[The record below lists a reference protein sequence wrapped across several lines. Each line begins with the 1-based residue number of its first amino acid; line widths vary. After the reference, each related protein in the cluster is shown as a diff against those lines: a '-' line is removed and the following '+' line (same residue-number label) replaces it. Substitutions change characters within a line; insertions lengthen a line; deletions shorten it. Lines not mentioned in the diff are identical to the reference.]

1 MKKANSSIMENKLA
15 TEIQKITEEAKEMF
29 LKTSDRL
36 FLERVEKEHKLAKQY
51 YGREILELLQNIDDA
66 YDTEC
71 NKPCEACFEL
81 TDDCFIVSNY
91 GKPFTMETLQRLC
104 QGSVSSKEGKY
115 IGSKGIGF
123 RSILNWSKKVEIYS
137 QSGESDYIAV
147 RFSSENANKMFDA
160 IKKDPHIES
169 QVEELERKGIP
180 PSFPIFKAPEPIE
193 PIEKEY
199 DTVIK
204 IFIKDE
210 IKGKIRESIKDFDKY
225 SLLFLP
231 NVQNIIFKENSGI
244 TTYTKERGTE
254 TAGEVTL
261 KCNNDDGESF
271 YFFEND
277 QETIDEKL
285 NGTNSIRMAVA
296 IPTEKTNKE
305 YNLYT
310 FFPILNIKSPF
321 NALLH
326 ATFSLNANRNNFESS
341 IEDDKINKAVFL
353 KLLEFYVSKVEN
365 LDLKERRLQLLT
377 PNNFR
382 EFFSFP
388 DDLGRL
394 KCDSGYINLNKN
406 KNIFFSI
413 SGKYLN
419 AEGGENTPVLINDI
433 PEKIKQSESDFS
445 RLVVVNSNIERLFA
459 KKLVGT
465 DNQVESYLCEAINRC
480 SDSWTADERISVF
493 KWWNANGYTSLPK
506 LIKDSKGNFIM
517 SSENPCFLSGSIT
530 DIPEWANINIVQEN
544 DEKALLDLYKEEI
557 TSYKTYNKS
566 SENEKRILPRLI
578 KSSLINLQEQSSKQ
592 VMISPVNKSVGDNFS
607 NAFEYIQWLWEVW
620 KHEEKFDAT
629 IKSNVK
635 FVVPTANETVK
646 NAEKT
651 YIGNEFYENELGEK
665 LFSQLVDFEQV
676 YAPGFINA
684 DEKEKFVRFLFDI
697 GVSKYPKITP
707 TEIDGVDNNYIKH
720 IKANHTFK
728 CDYHINQWNAYVMYN
743 TNIGSILKNTDT
755 KTILKW
761 ILADKQLKT
770 QIVLDEEPEA
780 SYVKYLPRVR
790 GQKYFEQ
797 WNHGWNLPSYI
808 RYVFSTTE
816 WLQVD
821 DVKYKPSQLMISS
834 DFNLENIVCIS
845 ENYIEELA
853 SELNT
858 NFEDL
863 KQILLKLGIKESY
876 LDLESN
882 QFYGLLLQLGEKND
896 DESKKI
902 SREIYRAVINN
913 NRGSKAIRT
922 SFYLDSEG
930 KTQFLEEGKVLAKK
944 LKGEAEYKPINEV
957 SFSSSAVLNLGDSYF
972 IDIPPR
978 SGNKDNFKEIFG
990 IKPYEQEY
998 SIEKEPIKSQY
1009 NREFQDDFKNY
1020 LPYLLT
1026 YRSGNKTSVS
1036 LDIQLV
1042 REISITIDGRSQ
1054 KVETSYSL
1062 LRETKSKWYIY
1073 VKEDEVLSYDKI
1085 DKCKVAEALEQ
1096 IFNVYFNFPAKDFLS
1111 QVVRLFICTPD
1122 QRKYLVE
1129 SDFGSSYEYNST
1141 LDDLNKAEEIKQKI
1155 KNDIV
1160 GCSPNS
1166 DKLNSLVCGIDW
1178 MDLDNISVQKKIVS
1192 LLKEA
1197 GKSIDE
1203 LNKILGRTVS
1213 IVAYNRN
1220 KLWADYNSHK
1230 EQIKLD
1236 IYNHCK
1242 TRQQYKK
1249 LIELWNKFESE
1260 IIKVS
1265 SNDLDF
1271 DEKVQLK
1278 QKKQEFYDSESIES
1292 CSGESLSLKEVYS
1305 KNKEE
1310 LKKKFQ
1316 ENNLNLND
1324 FINDNKNHSLLYFD
1338 KQVWEDKVKAFIES
1352 CKKEDEQEAQKE
1364 DNISE
1369 TVDNILQ
1376 NIKIEN
1382 DLDSGKPRV
1391 SSGSRHTIGAV
1402 TERKTSKKNK
1412 ESKKQGNRAEYIVI
1426 LALAQKK
1433 ISEVNTFFDYK
1444 DYSIIWKS
1452 GAANEIS
1459 KAEGDQNEYDTSQV
1473 DDGAGYDI
1481 ELVGKNDPNKKMFI
1495 EVKSSSSNDCSFFMS
1510 INEYNMAKEIESNG
1524 ETYRIVFVSNMDSE
1538 ETTISFIDGSVKDVF
1553 EAIPTQYNVIYK
1565 KEKIAKE

>member
-1 MKKANSSIMENKLA
+1 MENKLA
-15 TEIQKITEEAKEMF
+15 SEIQNITEEAKEMF

-66 YDTEC
+66 YDPGC
-71 NKPCEACFEL
+71 NQTCEACFEL
-81 TDDCFIVSNY
+81 SDHCFIVSNY

-123 RSILNWSKKVEIYS
+123 RSILNWSNKVEIYS

-147 RFSSENANKMFDA
+147 RFSSDYANKKLEE
-160 IKKDPHIES
+160 IKEYDHIKT
-169 QVEELERKGIP
+169 QMEELKRKNIT

-193 PIEKEY
+193 PIEKTY

-204 IFIKDE
+204 IFINDE
-210 IKGKIRESIKDFDKY
+210 IKVKIRESVKNFDKY

-231 NVQNIIFKENSGI
+231 NVQKISFKDNSE
-244 TTYTKERGTE
+244 TTTVYTKKRDTE
-254 TAGEVTL
+254 TKDKVTI
-261 KCNNDDGESF
+261 KCNDDDGESF
-271 YFFEND
+271 FFFED
-277 QETIDEKL
+277 DKQTICENF

-296 IPTEKTNKE
+296 IPTKTTDTE

-341 IEDDKINKAVFL
+341 NEDDKINKAVFL
-353 KLLEFYVSKVEN
+353 KLLEFYVSKVEK

-377 PNNFR
+377 PNNFGWK
-382 EFFSFP
+382 FSFP
-388 DDLGRL
+388 NDLARL
-394 KCDSGYINLNKN
+394 NCVSEYIDLNKN

-413 SGKYLN
+413 NGEYLG
-419 AEGGENTPVLINDI
+419 AEGGGNTPVLINDI
-433 PEKIKQSESDFS
+433 PEKIKQSKSDFS
-445 RLVVVNSNIERLFA
+445 RLVVVNSDEEKLFA
-459 KKLVGT
+459 KQLVGT
-465 DNQVESYLCEAINRC
+465 NNQVESYLCDAINSC
-480 SDSWTADERISVF
+480 SDSWMPDDRISVF
-493 KWWNANGYTSLPK
+493 KWWNANGYTRLPN
-506 LIKDSKGNFIM
+506 LIKDSKGKFIM
-517 SSENPCFLSGSIT
+517 SSETPCFLSGSIT

-544 DEKALLDLYKEEI
+544 DEKALLELYKEEI
-557 TSYKTYNKS
+557 KSYKTNYKS

-592 VMISPVNKSVGDNFS
+592 VMISPVNKFVGAVFS
-607 NAFEYIQWLWEVW
+607 NAIEYIQWLWNVW
-620 KHEEKFDAT
+620 KNEEKFDAT

-635 FVVPTANETVK
+635 FVVPTAKETVK
-646 NAEKT
+646 NAEET
-651 YIGNEFYENELGEK
+651 FIGNEFYGNELGEK
-665 LFSQLVDFEQV
+665 LFSQLDFEKV
-676 YAPGFINA
+676 YTPVFIKE

-697 GVSKYPKITP
+697 GVSKYPKITR
-707 TEIDGVDNNYIKH
+707 TRIEGVDNYYIEH
-720 IKANHTFK
+720 IKANHALK
-728 CDYHINQWNAYVMYN
+728 CNYYINQWNASVMYN
-743 TNIGSILKNTDT
+743 TDIDSILKNADT
-755 KTILKW
+755 KTIFKW
-761 ILADKQLKT
+761 ILADSQLKT

-780 SYVKYLPRVR
+780 SYVEYHPRVQ
-790 GQKYFEQ
+790 GKIYFDR

-808 RYVFSTTE
+808 RYVFSTTK
-816 WLQVD
+816 WLQVN

-834 DFNLENIVCIS
+834 DFNMENIVCIS
-845 ENYIEELA
+845 EDYIEKLT

-858 NFEDL
+858 NYEDL
-863 KQILLKLGIKESY
+863 KQILLKLGVKESY

-882 QFYGLLLQLGEKND
+882 QFYSLLLQLGEKND
-896 DESKKI
+896 DRSKKI

-922 SFYLDSEG
+922 SFYLDSEE
-930 KTQFLEEGKVLAKK
+930 KRKFLKDGKVLAKK
-944 LKGEAEYKPINEV
+944 LKEDAEYKPINEV
-957 SFSSSAVLNLGDSYF
+957 SFSSSAVLNLGDRYF

-990 IKPYEQEY
+990 IKPYEREY
-998 SIEKEPIKSQY
+998 SIGEKPIVSKY
-1009 NREFQDDFKNY
+1009 NGEFQDDFKNY

-1026 YRSGNKTSVS
+1026 YRSGNKTSIS

-1042 REISITIDGRSQ
+1042 SKINIKIEDRLQ
-1054 KVETSYSL
+1054 NVETPYSL
-1062 LRETKSKWYIY
+1062 LKETRSKWYIY
-1073 VKEDEVLSYDKI
+1073 VKDEFLSYDNI

-1096 IFNVYFNFPAKDFLS
+1096 VFNVYYNFPAKDFLS
-1111 QVVRLFICTPD
+1111 QVVPLFICTPA

-1129 SDFGSSYEYNST
+1129 SEFGSSYEYKST
-1141 LDDLNKAEEIKQKI
+1141 LDDLNKAEEIKQEI
-1155 KNDIV
+1155 KNNIV
-1160 GCSPNS
+1160 GCSPDS
-1166 DKLNSLVCGIDW
+1166 DKLNSLVCEIDW
-1178 MDLDNISVQKKIVS
+1178 MDIDNTLVQEKIVS
-1192 LLKEA
+1192 LLKAA

-1203 LNKILGRTVS
+1203 LNKLLDRTVS

-1220 KLWADYNSHK
+1220 KLWTEYNSHK

-1236 IYNHCK
+1236 IYYHCK
-1242 TRQQYKK
+1242 TQEKYAE
-1249 LIELWNKFESE
+1249 LIELWDNFETE
-1260 IIKVS
+1260 IKKVS

-1271 DEKVQLK
+1271 DEKNQLEQIK
-1278 QKKQEFYDSESIES
+1278 QNFYDNKSIKS
-1292 CSGESLSLKEVYS
+1292 CSGKSLSINVYS
-1305 KNKEE
+1305 TNKEE
-1310 LKKKFQ
+1310 LKKRFQ

-1338 KQVWEDKVKAFIES
+1338 KKVWEDKVNDFIEN

-1364 DNISE
+1364 DNKSE
-1369 TVDNILQ
+1369 TIDSILQ

-1391 SSGSRHTIGAV
+1391 PSGSRHNGGAV
-1402 TERKTSKKNK
+1402 TERKTNKKNK
-1412 ESKKQGNRAEYIVI
+1412 ESKRQGNRAEYIVI

-1433 ISEVNTFFDYK
+1433 ISEVNTFFDNE

-1473 DDGAGYDI
+1473 NDGAGYDI
-1481 ELVGKNDPNKKMFI
+1481 ELVSKKDPNKKMFI

-1510 INEYNMAKEIESNG
+1510 INEYNKAKEIERNG

-1538 ETTISFIDGSVKDVF
+1538 ETKISFINGSVKDVF
-1553 EAIPTQYNVIYK
+1553 EAIPTQFNVIYK
-1565 KEKIAKE
+1565 KEKIAKK

>member
-1 MKKANSSIMENKLA
+1 MENKLA
-15 TEIQKITEEAKEMF
+15 NEIQNITEEAKEMF

-66 YDTEC
+66 YDPGC
-71 NKPCEACFEL
+71 KHPCEACFEL

-123 RSILNWSKKVEIYS
+123 RSILNWSNKVEIYS

-160 IKKDPHIES
+160 IKENDHIKT
-169 QVEELERKGIP
+169 QMEELKRKNIT

-193 PIEKEY
+193 PIDNKKY
-199 DTVIK
+199 DTVIR
-204 IFIKDE
+204 IYIEDE
-210 IKGKIRESIKDFDKY
+210 IKANIRESIENFDKY

-231 NVQNIIFKENSGI
+231 NVQNIIFKDNSE
-244 TTYTKERGTE
+244 TTIYTKKRGTE
-254 TAGEVTL
+254 TTDKVTI
-261 KCNNDDGESF
+261 KCNNDDCESF
-271 YFFEND
+271 FFFED
-277 QETIDEKL
+277 DKQTIDENF
-285 NGTNSIRMAVA
+285 NGTNSIRMAIA
-296 IPTEKTNKE
+296 IPTKTTDNE

-310 FFPILNIKSPF
+310 FFPILNIRSPF

-341 IEDDKINKAVFL
+341 IEDDRINKAVFL

-377 PNNFR
+377 PNNFGGN
-382 EFFSFP
+382 FSFP
-388 DDLGRL
+388 DDLARL
-394 KCDSGYINLNKN
+394 KCVDDYINLNKK

-413 SGKYLN
+413 NEEYLGE
-419 AEGGENTPVLINDI
+419 EGGETPVLINDI
-433 PEKIKQSESDFS
+433 PEKIEQSKSDFS
-445 RLVVVNSNIERLFA
+445 RLVVVNSDEERLFA
-459 KKLVGT
+459 KQLVGT
-465 DNQVESYLCEAINRC
+465 DNQAESYLCAAINSC
-480 SDSWTADERISVF
+480 SSSWTPDERISVF
-493 KWWNANGYTSLPK
+493 KWWNANGYTSLPN
-506 LIKDSKGNFIM
+506 LIKDSKGNFII
-517 SSENPCFLSGSIT
+517 SSETPCFLSGSIT

-544 DEKALLDLYKEEI
+544 DEKALMELYKEEI
-557 TSYKTYNKS
+557 TSYKTNNKS

-592 VMISPVNKSVGDNFS
+592 VMISPVNKSVGDNFL
-607 NAFEYIQWLWEVW
+607 NAKEYIQWLWNVW
-620 KHEEKFDAT
+620 KHEEKYDAT
-629 IKSNVK
+629 IKSIVK
-635 FVVPTANETVK
+635 FVVPTAKENVK
-646 NAEKT
+646 NADET
-651 YIGNEFYENELGEK
+651 YIGNEFYGNELGEK
-665 LFSQLVDFEQV
+665 LFSQLDFEKV
-676 YAPGFINA
+676 YTPDFINE

-707 TEIDGVDNNYIKH
+707 TKIENIHSDYINH
-720 IKANHTFK
+720 IKANHTFI
-728 CDYHINQWNAYVMYN
+728 CDYYINQWNAYVMYN
-743 TNIGSILKNTDT
+743 TDIDSILKNADT
-755 KTILKW
+755 KTIFKW
-761 ILADKQLKT
+761 ILADSQLKT
-770 QIVLDEEPEA
+770 QIVLAEEPEA
-780 SYVKYLPRVR
+780 SYVEYKPRIP
-790 GQKYFEQ
+790 GKIYFDR

-808 RYVFSTTE
+808 KYVFSTTE

-821 DVKYKPSQLMISS
+821 NGKYKPSQLMISS
-834 DFNLENIVCIS
+834 DFNMKNIVCIS
-845 ENYIEELA
+845 EDYIEKLA

-858 NFEDL
+858 NYEDL
-863 KQILLKLGIKESY
+863 KQILLKLGVKESY

-882 QFYGLLLQLGEKND
+882 QFYSLLLQLGEKND
-896 DESKKI
+896 DKSKKI

-922 SFYLDSEG
+922 SFYSDSEE
-930 KTQFLEEGKVLAKK
+930 KRKFFKDGKVLAKK
-944 LKGEAEYKPINEV
+944 LKEEAEYKPINEV
-957 SFSSSAVLNLGDSYF
+957 SFSSSAVLNLGDRYF

-990 IKPYEQEY
+990 IEPYEQVY
-998 SIEKEPIKSQY
+998 SIEKEPIISQY

-1036 LDIQLV
+1036 LNIQLV
-1042 REISITIDGRSQ
+1042 SKINITIDGHSQ
-1054 KVETSYSL
+1054 NVETPYSL
-1062 LRETKSKWYIY
+1062 LKETKSKWYIY
-1073 VKEDEVLSYDKI
+1073 VKEDEVLSYDNI

-1111 QVVRLFICTPD
+1111 QVVRLFICTPT

-1141 LDDLNKAEEIKQKI
+1141 LDDLKKAEEIKQKI

-1160 GCSPNS
+1160 GDSPNS
-1166 DKLNSLVCGIDW
+1166 NELNLLVCGIDW
-1178 MDLDNISVQKKIVS
+1178 MDLDNISVQQKIVS

-1203 LNKILGRTVS
+1203 LNTILGREVS
-1213 IVAYNRN
+1213 IVKYNGN
-1220 KLWADYNSHK
+1220 KLLAEYNSHK

-1236 IYNHCK
+1236 IYNHCENQK
-1242 TRQQYKK
+1242 LYEN
-1249 LIELWNKFESE
+1249 LIELWNKLESE
-1260 IIKVS
+1260 IKRIS

-1271 DEKVQLK
+1271 DEGRQLEEIK
-1278 QKKQEFYDSESIES
+1278 QQFYKSESIES
-1292 CSGESLSLKEVYS
+1292 CSGESLSIKEVYS

-1338 KQVWEDKVKAFIES
+1338 KQVWVDKVKAFIES
-1352 CKKEDEQEAQKE
+1352 CKKEDEQETQKE

-1369 TVDNILQ
+1369 TVDSILQ

-1391 SSGSRHTIGAV
+1391 PSGNRHNSGAV
-1402 TERKTSKKNK
+1402 TERNTSKKNK
-1412 ESKKQGNRAEYIVI
+1412 ESKRQGNRAEYIVI

-1433 ISEVNTFFDYK
+1433 ISEVNTFFDDE

-1473 DDGAGYDI
+1473 NDGAGYDI
-1481 ELVGKNDPNKKMFI
+1481 ELVSKKDPNKKMFI

-1510 INEYNMAKEIESNG
+1510 INEYNKAKEIERNG

-1538 ETTISFIDGSVKDVF
+1538 ETKISFINGSVKDVF

-1565 KEKIAKE
+1565 KEKIENK

>member
-1 MKKANSSIMENKLA
+1 MKNELA
-15 TEIQKITEEAKEMF
+15 TEIQKITKDAIEMF

-66 YDTEC
+66 YC
-71 NKPCEACFEL
+71 PKCGKPCEAYFEL

-91 GKPFTMETLQRLC
+91 GEPFTMETLQRLC

-115 IGSKGIGF
+115 IGCKGIGF
-123 RSILNWSKKVEIYS
+123 RSILNWSSKVEIYS
-137 QSGESDYIAV
+137 QSRERDYIAV
-147 RFSSENANKMFDA
+147 RFSSDHADKMFDE
-160 IKKDPHIES
+160 IKENDHIKS
-169 QVEELERKGIP
+169 QVEELKRKKIT

-193 PIEKEY
+193 PIEKTY

-204 IFIKDE
+204 IYIEGE
-210 IKGKIRESIKDFDKY
+210 IKAKICESIENFDKY

-231 NVQNIIFKENSGI
+231 NVQKITFKDNSG
-244 TTYTKERGTE
+244 TTTIYTKERGTE
-254 TAGEVTL
+254 TKDKVTI
-261 KCNNDDGESF
+261 KCNNDDGKSF
-271 YFFEND
+271 FFFED
-277 QETIDEKL
+277 DKQTIDENF

-296 IPTEKTNKE
+296 IPTETTDNE

-377 PNNFR
+377 PNNFGKN
-382 EFFSFP
+382 FSFP
-388 DDLGRL
+388 DDLARM
-394 KCDSGYINLNKN
+394 KCVSEYIALIKN

-413 SGKYLN
+413 NGEYLG
-419 AEGGENTPVLINDI
+419 AEGGENAPVLINDI
-433 PEKIKQSESDFS
+433 PEKIKQSKSDFS
-445 RLVVVNSNIERLFA
+445 RLVEVVRDEEKLLA
-459 KKLVGT
+459 EQLVGT
-465 DNQVESYLCEAINRC
+465 NNQVESYLCEAINRC
-480 SDSWTADERISVF
+480 SNSWTPDERISVF
-493 KWWNANGYTSLPK
+493 KWWNANGYTRLPN
-506 LIKDSKGNFIM
+506 LIKDSKGNYIA

-530 DIPEWANINIVQEN
+530 DIPEWANINIVQEK
-544 DEKALLDLYKEEI
+544 DEEALLKLYKEEI
-557 TSYKTYNKS
+557 TSYKTNNKS

-592 VMISPVNKSVGDNFS
+592 VMISPVNKSVGDDFS
-607 NAFEYIQWLWEVW
+607 NAKEYLQWLWEVW

-635 FVVPTANETVK
+635 FVVPTAKNIVK
-646 NAEKT
+646 NAEET
-651 YIGNEFYENELGEK
+651 YIGNEFYGNELGEK
-665 LFSQLVDFEQV
+665 LFSQLDFEEV
-676 YAPGFINA
+676 YAPDFINE
-684 DEKEKFVRFLFDI
+684 DEKKKLVRFLFDI
-697 GVSKYPKITP
+697 GVSKYPKITI
-707 TEIDGVDNNYIKH
+707 TKIEKIDSNYINH
-720 IKANHTFK
+720 IKANHTFI
-728 CDYHINQWNAYVMYN
+728 CDYYINQWNASVMYN
-743 TNIGSILKNTDT
+743 TGIDSILKNADT
-755 KTILKW
+755 KTILNW
-761 ILADKQLKT
+761 ILADSQLKT
-770 QIVLDEEPEA
+770 QIVLAEEPES
-780 SYVKYLPRVR
+780 SYVEYKPRIS
-790 GQKYFEQ
+790 GKIYFDR
-797 WNHGWNLPSYI
+797 WNQGWNLPSYI

-816 WLQVD
+816 WLLVGNE
-821 DVKYKPSQLMISS
+821 KYKPSQLMISS
-834 DFNLENIVCIS
+834 DFNMENIVCIS
-845 ENYIEELA
+845 EDYIEKLA

-858 NFEDL
+858 NYEDL
-863 KQILLKLGIKESY
+863 KQILLKLGVKESY

-882 QFYGLLLQLGEKND
+882 QFYSLLLQLGKKND
-896 DESKKI
+896 DKSKKI

-922 SFYLDSEG
+922 SFYSDSEA
-930 KTQFLEEGKVLAKK
+930 KKEFLKDGKVLAKK
-944 LKGEAEYKPINEV
+944 LKEEAEYKPINEV
-957 SFSSSAVLNLGDSYF
+957 SFSSSAVLNLGDRYF

-990 IKPYEQEY
+990 IEPYEQVY
-998 SIEKEPIKSQY
+998 SIEKEPIISKY

-1026 YRSGNKTSVS
+1026 YRTGNKTTVS

-1042 REISITIDGRSQ
+1042 SEIKIIIDGRSQ
-1054 KVETSYSL
+1054 NVETPYSL
-1062 LRETKSKWYIY
+1062 LKETKSKWYIY
-1073 VKEDEVLSYDKI
+1073 VKDEVLSYDKI

-1111 QVVRLFICTPD
+1111 QVVRLFICTPA

-1129 SDFGSSYEYNST
+1129 SDFGSSFEYNST
-1141 LDDLNKAEEIKQKI
+1141 LDDLKKAEVIKQKI
-1155 KNDIV
+1155 ISDIV
-1160 GCSPNS
+1160 GCSPYS
-1166 DKLNSLVCGIDW
+1166 DKLNPLVCEIDW
-1178 MDLDNISVQKKIVS
+1178 MDLDNISVQEKIVA

-1220 KLWADYNSHK
+1220 KLLEEYNSQK

-1236 IYNHCK
+1236 IYYHCE
-1242 TRQQYKK
+1242 TLEQYEE
-1249 LIELWNKFESE
+1249 LVELWDKFESE
-1260 IIKVS
+1260 INKVS

-1271 DEKVQLK
+1271 DEKNQLK
-1278 QKKQEFYDSESIES
+1278 QIKQEFYDNKSINS
-1292 CSGESLSLKEVYS
+1292 CDGKSLSLKDVYS

-1310 LKKKFQ
+1310 LKKIFQ
-1316 ENNLNLND
+1316 ESNLSLND
-1324 FINDNKNHSLLYFD
+1324 FINDNKNHSLLYFA
-1338 KQVWEDKVKAFIES
+1338 KIVWEDKVKAFIES

-1364 DNISE
+1364 DNKSE
-1369 TVDNILQ
+1369 TVGNILQ
-1376 NIKIEN
+1376 NIIIEN

-1391 SSGSRHTIGAV
+1391 PSGSRHNGGAV
-1402 TERKTSKKNK
+1402 TERNTSKKNK
-1412 ESKKQGNRAEYIVI
+1412 ESKRQGNRAEYIVI

-1433 ISEVNTFFDYK
+1433 ISEVNTFFDNEG
-1444 DYSIIWKS
+1444 YSIIWKS

-1481 ELVGKNDPNKKMFI
+1481 ELVGKNDPNRKMFI

-1510 INEYNMAKEIESNG
+1510 INEYNKAKEIERNG
-1524 ETYRIVFVSNMDSE
+1524 ETYRIVFVSNMDSK
-1538 ETTISFIDGSVKDVF
+1538 ETKISFIDGSVKDVF
-1553 EAIPTQYNVIYK
+1553 DAIPTQYNVIYNKERIVK
-1565 KEKIAKE
+1565 K

>member
-1 MKKANSSIMENKLA
+1 MENKLA
-15 TEIQKITEEAKEMF
+15 DKIQNITVEAKEMF

-66 YDTEC
+66 YDPKC
-71 NKPCEACFEL
+71 NQTCEACFEL

-91 GKPFTMETLQRLC
+91 GKPFTKETLQRLC

-123 RSILNWSKKVEIYS
+123 RSILNWSNKVEIY
-137 QSGESDYIAV
+137 SGESDYIAV
-147 RFSSENANKMFDA
+147 RFSSDYANKMFEA
-160 IKKDPHIES
+160 IKEDDHIKT
-169 QVEELERKGIP
+169 QMEELKRKKIT

-193 PIEKEY
+193 PIEKTY
-199 DTVIK
+199 DTVIR
-204 IFIKDE
+204 IYIEDE
-210 IKGKIRESIKDFDKY
+210 IKGKIRESIKNFDKY

-231 NVQNIIFKENSGI
+231 NVQKISFKDNSET
-244 TTYTKERGTE
+244 TTYTKERCTE
-254 TAGEVTL
+254 TTDEVTI

-277 QETIDEKL
+277 QETICENI

-296 IPTEKTNKE
+296 IPTETTDNE

-365 LDLKERRLQLLT
+365 LDLEERRLQLLT
-377 PNNFR
+377 PNNFGKN
-382 EFFSFP
+382 FSFP
-388 DDLGRL
+388 DDLARL
-394 KCDSGYINLNKN
+394 KCVREYIDLIKN

-413 SGKYLN
+413 NREYLN
-419 AEGGENTPVLINDI
+419 AEGGENAPVLINDI
-433 PEKIKQSESDFS
+433 PERIKQSKSDFS
-445 RLVVVNSNIERLFA
+445 RLVVIRNEEKLFA
-459 KKLVGT
+459 EQLVGT
-465 DNQVESYLCEAINRC
+465 NNQVESYLCEAINRC
-480 SDSWTADERISVF
+480 SNSWTPDERISVF
-493 KWWNANGYTSLPK
+493 KWWNAKGYTGLPY
-506 LIKDSKGNFIM
+506 LIKDSKGNFIV

-544 DEKALLDLYKEEI
+544 DEKALLRLYNEEI
-557 TSYKTYNKS
+557 TSYRADFNS
-566 SENEKRILPRLI
+566 NENEKRILPRLI

-592 VMISPVNKSVGDNFS
+592 VMISPVNKSVSDNFS
-607 NAFEYIQWLWEVW
+607 NAKEYIQWLWKVW
-620 KHEEKFDAT
+620 EHEEKFDAT

-635 FVVPTANETVK
+635 FVVPTAKETVK
-646 NAEKT
+646 NAEET
-651 YIGNEFYENELGEK
+651 YIGNAFYGNELGEK
-665 LFSQLVDFEQV
+665 LFSQLDFEKV
-676 YAPGFINA
+676 YTPDFIDE

-697 GVSKYPKITP
+697 GVSKYPKITR
-707 TEIDGVDNNYIKH
+707 TKIERVDNYIEH
-720 IKANHTFK
+720 IKANHTFE
-728 CDYHINQWNAYVMYN
+728 CEHYINQWNASVMYN
-743 TNIGSILKNTDT
+743 TDIDSILKNADT
-755 KTILKW
+755 ETILKW
-761 ILADKQLKT
+761 ILADNQLKT

-780 SYVKYLPRVR
+780 SYVEYLPRVR
-790 GQKYFEQ
+790 GQKYFER
-797 WNHGWNLPSYI
+797 WNRGWNLPSYI

-821 DVKYKPSQLMISS
+821 NGKYKPSQLMISS
-834 DFNLENIVCIS
+834 DFNMENIVCIS
-845 ENYIEELA
+845 EDYIEKLA
-853 SELNT
+853 SELDT
-858 NFEDL
+858 NYEDL
-863 KQILLKLGIKESY
+863 KQILLKLGVKESY

-882 QFYGLLLQLGEKND
+882 QFYRLLLQLGEKND
-896 DESKKI
+896 DRSKKI

-922 SFYLDSEG
+922 SFYLDSEE
-930 KTQFLEEGKVLAKK
+930 KSKFLKYGKVLAKK
-944 LKGEAEYKPINEV
+944 LKEEAEYKPINEV
-957 SFSSSAVLNLGDSYF
+957 SFSSSAVLNLGDRYF

-978 SGNKDNFKEIFG
+978 SGNKDNFKGIFG
-990 IKPYEQEY
+990 IEPYEQEY

-1026 YRSGNKTSVS
+1026 YRSGNKTTVS

-1042 REISITIDGRSQ
+1042 SEINITIDGSSQ
-1054 KVETSYSL
+1054 NVETPYSL
-1062 LRETKSKWYIY
+1062 LKETKSKWYIY

-1111 QVVRLFICTPD
+1111 QVVRLFICTPA

-1155 KNDIV
+1155 KKDIV

-1166 DKLNSLVCGIDW
+1166 DKLNSLVCEIDW
-1178 MDLDNISVQKKIVS
+1178 MDLDNPSVQKKIVS
-1192 LLKEA
+1192 LLKAAE
-1197 GKSIDE
+1197 KSIDD
-1203 LNKILGRTVS
+1203 LNKILSRTVS

-1220 KLWADYNSHK
+1220 KLLAEYNSQK

-1236 IYNHCK
+1236 IYYHCK
-1242 TRQQYKK
+1242 TQGKYAG
-1249 LIELWNKFESE
+1249 LIELWDNFESE
-1260 IIKVS
+1260 IKKVS

-1271 DEKVQLK
+1271 DEKTQLK
-1278 QKKQEFYDSESIES
+1278 QIKQKFYDNKSIKS
-1292 CSGESLSLKEVYS
+1292 CSGKSLSIKDVYS

-1310 LKKKFQ
+1310 LKKTFQ
-1316 ENNLNLND
+1316 EDNLNLND

-1338 KQVWEDKVKAFIES
+1338 KNVWEDKVKAFIES
-1352 CKKEDEQEAQKE
+1352 CKKEDEQEAQEE
-1364 DNISE
+1364 DNMSE

-1382 DLDSGKPRV
+1382 DLDPGKPRV
-1391 SSGSRHTIGAV
+1391 PSGSRHNSGAV
-1402 TERKTSKKNK
+1402 TERNTSKKNK
-1412 ESKKQGNRAEYIVI
+1412 ESKRQGNRAEYIVI

-1433 ISEVNTFFDYK
+1433 ISEVNTFFDNE

-1459 KAEGDQNEYDTSQV
+1459 KAKDDQNEYDTSQV

-1481 ELVGKNDPNKKMFI
+1481 ELVGKKDPNNKMFI

-1510 INEYNMAKEIESNG
+1510 INEYNKAKEIERNG
-1524 ETYRIVFVSNMDSE
+1524 ETYRIVFVSNIDSE
-1538 ETTISFIDGSVKDVF
+1538 ETKISFIDGSVKDVF
-1553 EAIPTQYNVIYK
+1553 EAIPTQFNIIYK
-1565 KEKIAKE
+1565 KKIVKK